1 MCLVLGNSKNSI
13 HSSIEETKVTLV
25 FFLGGCTYAEI
36 SALRFLSKR
45 DDGQYSSS
53 IACTIDILVLLIG
66 FFFLQLPQTILLP
79 PRISQMGRTF

>member
-1 MCLVLGNSKNSI
+1 MLYSCYITGDSRNSI

-45 DDGQYSSS
+45 DDCELSVYTG
-53 IACTIDILVLLIG
+53 LFVGLNN
-66 FFFLQLPQTILLP
+66 
-79 PRISQMGRTF
+79 